1 MSRASLDKYYPSG
14 VRNYARVVAV
24 DNSQGAVDATLA
36 QKLGVKSVY
45 VLDDKESYGVGVA
58 DFFQKAATQLG
69 IKVVGRDSWDPK
81 AANYQALMQKI
92 KAANPGAIFLGGLIC
107 SNGGQL
113 IKDKVAVLGA
123 NSGVK
128 LIAPDGFF
136 ISSTLTGAGSA
147 GAAGQGM
154 YVSNA
159 GVPADKLVGAGKTF
173 IDQFKAKYGVTTVQ
187 PYTAYAAQTAQVLLN
202 AIAASDGTRA
212 SVTKHVFGMKITNG
226 ILGSFQIGSTGDII
240 GQQQFTIG
248 VGNSKSGQFDTYQ
261 VVNPDPALVA
271 KITGSRLSK
280 RGSAAMASET
290 HTARR
295 PVLAVLPRITGLLNR
310 AVTIA
315 LLIALLVFWLA
326 VNFVYGPG
334 QFGSVLLIGL
344 TNGALYALVALG
356 YTLVYGIIELIN
368 FAHGDVFMW
377 GTMITVTIAGT
388 HLGLDGSQSGIVTF
402 LGVLGAMLG
411 AMIFCGILNPTI
423 ERVALRRLRNAP
435 RLAPLITTLGIS
447 YILSNAAQYFYG
459 PNYTGVG
466 AILPSNILFL
476 DWPAKSLIVILAT
489 IPLLLG
495 AHLRGAA
502 HPPGQGHAGRGPGHG
517 RRPHDG
523 RQRRPHD
530 LVHVRAGRHPGRCRR
545 HPLRARDHDHP
556 L

>member
-1 MSRASLDKYYPSG
+1 MGTVRFRAIPIVAVLALAVAAGCGSSSSSSSGGGGGNAGTPVNISTCHSPQGSGQFTIVSDLPRQGSNKIQTDQMSEAINMVLAQNKYKAGKYTVQYQDCDDSTAQAGAYDPATCSSNANAYIRDSSVIGVLGTLNSPCAKLEVPILNRVGLVEISGANTNLGLTQPSGEPGEPEKYYPSG
-14 VRNYARVVAV
+14 IRNYARVVAV

-69 IKVVGRDSWDPK
+69 MKIAGRDSWDPK

-123 NSGVK
+123 NTGVK

-212 SVTKHVFGMKITNG
+212 SVTKNVFGMKITNG
-226 ILGSFQIGSTGDII
+226 ILGTFQIGNQGDII

-248 VGNSKSGQFDTYQ
+248 LGNSKTGQFDTYQ
-261 VVNPDPALVA
+261 VVNPDPSLVA
-271 KITGSRLSK
+271 KITGS
-280 RGSAAMASET
+280 G
-290 HTARR
+290 
-295 PVLAVLPRITGLLNR
+295 G
-310 AVTIA
+310 
-315 LLIALLVFWLA
+315 
-326 VNFVYGPG
+326 
-334 QFGSVLLIGL
+334 
-344 TNGALYALVALG
+344 
-356 YTLVYGIIELIN
+356 
-368 FAHGDVFMW
+368 
-377 GTMITVTIAGT
+377 
-388 HLGLDGSQSGIVTF
+388 
-402 LGVLGAMLG
+402 
-411 AMIFCGILNPTI
+411 
-423 ERVALRRLRNAP
+423 
-435 RLAPLITTLGIS
+435 
-447 YILSNAAQYFYG
+447 
-459 PNYTGVG
+459 
-466 AILPSNILFL
+466 
-476 DWPAKSLIVILAT
+476 
-489 IPLLLG
+489 
-495 AHLRGAA
+495 
-502 HPPGQGHAGRGPGHG
+502 
-517 RRPHDG
+517 
-523 RQRRPHD
+523 
-530 LVHVRAGRHPGRCRR
+530 
-545 HPLRARDHDHP
+545 
-556 L
+556 